1 MASSFV
7 PRLSFP
13 ITDSIP
19 RSFFLGHHRAGLS
32 AMQKMLS
39 TIDIVIECRDY
50 RLPLTSRNPLLEES
64 LAGRTRAIVYTKRD
78 LGSHNTEIDREVSI
92 NSIAMISVA
101 ITLLLA

>member
-1 MASSFV
+1 MASGFV

-50 RLPLTSRNPLLEES
+50 RLPLTSRNPLFEES

-78 LGSHNTEIDREVSI
+78 LGSNNTDIDRKVI
-92 NSIAMISVA
+92 LQIDHLTFIV
-101 ITLLLA
+101 